1 MSILFIFIGTKA
13 MPSIQHQQP
22 QKAALPTLKQL
33 EQEKAELEL
42 KIAQS
47 IEAANQVTDR
57 LEKARLRQAAIDQ
70 CNQEMMTLLERYG
83 LGMDD
88 LLPTES
94 TGSQVIHQQN
104 KKEATNSG
112 LLELFG
118 FKPKIKYK
126 YITESLRR

>member
-1 MSILFIFIGTKA
+1 MSILFSSIGTKA
-13 MPSIQHQQP
+13 MPSRQHQP
-22 QKAALPTLKQL
+22 LQKTGLPTLQQL